1 MITGDKNYIETG
13 FSKKWVEV
21 VNEERGAM
29 LKILREEKK
38 KAAKAKKNKEC
49 EGEFM
54 QRMDLLLEKTPA
66 VDVKTDVLTMVYRA
80 LESNVIHIQE
90 LCLRTIP
97 NFAYLFDSQSLKS
110 ALLPKIR
117 TLCTSNTLLSVRVN
131 SLICC
136 HNPNSTSTQLKSWV

>member
-66 VDVKTDVLTMVYRA
+66 VDVKTDRCTHNGLQSSGIKCHSYPGA
-80 LESNVIHIQE
+80 LSSYYSK
-90 LCLRTIP
+90 LCI
-97 NFAYLFDSQSLKS
+97 F
-110 ALLPKIR
+110 
-117 TLCTSNTLLSVRVN
+117 V
-131 SLICC
+131 
-136 HNPNSTSTQLKSWV
+136 